1 MSLTDR
7 LKALVTYSNEKT
19 GKSDATLSDAV
30 KHLAEGYGGGGDI
43 TLGSHKVLFRQFT
56 PTARSH
62 YVTKWLKIPNT
73 KWLFATFWLD
83 DFSVADTYK
92 ATGRSIL
99 LEGHTFGDAFGSNP
113 QKSRELRYRD
123 ESGIM
128 KFTEHNLFGITV
140 ERSADE
146 LRVRIYQHQF
156 DYPLQAELYNYMVIY
171 E

>member
-43 TLGSHKVLFRQFT
+43 TLGSHKVLFGQIT
-56 PTARSH
+56 PTAGSS
-62 YVTKWLKIPNT
+62 YYSGWLKIPNT
-73 KWLFATFWLD
+73 KWLFAAFWLD

-92 ATGRSIL
+92 AAGQPIL
-99 LEGHTFGDAFGSNP
+99 LEGHTFGDAFGSKP
-113 QKSRELRYRD
+113 QLSRELRYLD
-123 ESGIM
+123 ESGNM
-128 KFTEHNLFGITV
+128 KFIERSLFGITV
-140 ERSADE
+140 GRSAAFM
-146 LRVRIYQHQF
+146 RVQISQRK

>member
-43 TLGSHKVLFRQFT
+43 TLGSHKVLFGQFT
-56 PTARSH
+56 PTAGSG
-62 YVTKWLKIPNT
+62 YQTGWLNIPNT
-73 KWLFATFWLD
+73 KWLFATYWLD

-92 ATGRSIL
+92 AAGQPIL
-99 LEGHTFGDAFGSNP
+99 LEGHTFEAAG
-113 QKSRELRYRD
+113 KSSELRYRD
-123 ESGIM
+123 ASGNM
-128 KFTEHNLFGITV
+128 KFLTHYAYGITV
-140 ERSADE
+140 YRSAAALDV
-146 LRVRIYQHQF
+146 LISQ
-156 DYPLQAELYNYMVIY
+156 DDGWPLQAELYNYMVIY

>member
-43 TLGSHKVLFRQFT
+43 TLGSHKVLLGQFT
-56 PTARSH
+56 PTAGSD
-62 YVTKWLKIPNT
+62 YNTGWLIIPNT
-73 KWLFATFWLD
+73 KWLFATYWLD

-92 ATGRSIL
+92 AAGQPIL
-99 LEGHTFGDAFGSNP
+99 LEGHTFEGAYA
-113 QKSRELRYRD
+113 SRELRYRD
-123 ESGIM
+123 ESGNM
-128 KFTEHNLFGITV
+128 KFIEHNYYGITV
-140 ERSADE
+140 SRYAGILCVMINQD
-146 LRVRIYQHQF
+146 Q
-156 DYPLQAELYNYMVIY
+156 DYWPLQAELYNYMVIY

>member
-43 TLGSHKVLFRQFT
+43 TLGSHKVLFGQFT
-56 PTARSH
+56 PRAGSN
-62 YVTKWLKIPNT
+62 YASGGLKIPNT

-92 ATGRSIL
+92 AAGQPIL
-99 LEGHTFGDAFGSNP
+99 LEGHTFAGASAC
-113 QKSRELRYRD
+113 REIRYRD
-123 ESGIM
+123 ESGKMTFI
-128 KFTEHNLFGITV
+128 EDRYYGITV
-140 ERSADE
+140 TRTAAK
-146 LRVRIYQHQF
+146 LHVLIYQNQT
-156 DYPLQAELYNYMVIY
+156 YPLQAELYNYMVIY

>member
-43 TLGSHKVLFRQFT
+43 TLGSHKVLFGQFT
-56 PTARSH
+56 PTAGSD
-62 YVTKWLKIPNT
+62 YNSGWVKTPNT

-92 ATGRSIL
+92 AAGQPIL
-99 LEGHTFGDAFGSNP
+99 LEGHTFYGAGD
-113 QKSRELRYRD
+113 SRELRYRD
-123 ESGIM
+123 ESGNM
-128 KFTEHNLFGITV
+128 KFIEKSGFGITV
-140 ERSADE
+140 GRSAAV
-146 LRVRIYQHQF
+146 LRVEIFQYK
-156 DYPLQAELYNYMVIY
+156 YWPLQAELYNYMVIY

>member
-43 TLGSHKVLFRQFT
+43 TLGSHKVLFGQFT
-56 PTARSH
+56 PTAGSS
-62 YVTKWLKIPNT
+62 YYSGGLKAPQNT

-92 ATGRSIL
+92 AAGQPIL
-99 LEGHTFGDAFGSNP
+99 LEGHTFGDAFGGA
-113 QKSRELRYRD
+113 QFSRELRYRD
-123 ESGIM
+123 RSGNM
-128 KFTEHNLFGITV
+128 KFLESSYYGITV
-140 ERSADE
+140 
-146 LRVRIYQHQF
+146 VRYSKTLCVEIYQNG
-156 DYPLQAELYNYMVIY
+156 DWPLQAELYNYMVIY

>member
-43 TLGSHKVLFRQFT
+43 TLGSHKVLFGQFT
-56 PTARSH
+56 PTAGSD
-62 YVTKWLKIPNT
+62 YVSEWFKIPNT
-73 KWLFATFWLD
+73 KWLFATYWLD

-92 ATGRSIL
+92 AAGQPIL

-113 QKSRELRYRD
+113 QKSRELRYQD
-123 ESGIM
+123 ESGTM
-128 KFTEHNLFGITV
+128 KFIERSLFGITV
-140 ERSADE
+140 GRSAMFM
-146 LRVRIYQHQF
+146 RVEIYQRK

>member
-43 TLGSHKVLFRQFT
+43 TLGSHKVLFGQFT
-56 PTARSH
+56 PMAGSSYTS
-62 YVTKWLKIPNT
+62 KWFHIPNT

-83 DFSVADTYK
+83 DFSVADKYK
-92 ATGRSIL
+92 AAGQPIL
-99 LEGHTFGDAFGSNP
+99 LESHVFEGASA
-113 QKSRELRYRD
+113 SRELRYRD
-123 ESGIM
+123 KSGNM
-128 KFTEHNLFGITV
+128 RFLENSYYGISV
-140 ERSADE
+140 NRSAAQMY
-146 LRVRIYQHQF
+146 VIIYQGQ
-156 DYPLQAELYNYMVIY
+156 DWPLQAELYNYMVIY

>member
-43 TLGSHKVLFRQFT
+43 TLGSHKVLFGQIT
-56 PTARSH
+56 PTAGSD
-62 YVTKWLKIPNT
+62 YASGWLKIPN
-73 KWLFATFWLD
+73 KNWLFATYWLD

-92 ATGRSIL
+92 AAGQPIL
-99 LEGHTFGDAFGSNP
+99 LEGHAFEGASA
-113 QKSRELRYRD
+113 SRELRYRD
-123 ESGIM
+123 ESGNM
-128 KFTEHNLFGITV
+128 KFIERSLFGITV
-140 ERSADE
+140 EHSAAFM
-146 LRVRIYQHQF
+146 RVLISQRK

>member
-43 TLGSHKVLFRQFT
+43 TLGSHKVLFGQFT
-56 PTARSH
+56 PTAGSD
-62 YVTKWLKIPNT
+62 YFTGWLKIPNT

-92 ATGRSIL
+92 AAGQPIL
-99 LEGHTFGDAFGSNP
+99 LEGHTFEGDAD
-113 QKSRELRYRD
+113 SREVRYQD
-123 ESGIM
+123 ESGNM
-128 KFTEHNLFGITV
+128 KLTKTNYYGITV
-140 ERSADE
+140 SQFGESM
-146 LRVRIYQHQF
+146 RVMIYQHQWW
-156 DYPLQAELYNYMVIY
+156 PLQAELYNYMVIY

>member
-43 TLGSHKVLFRQFT
+43 TLGSHKVLFGQFT
-56 PTARSH
+56 PKYGSGYDTG
-62 YVTKWLKIPNT
+62 WLIIPNT

-92 ATGRSIL
+92 AAGQPIL
-99 LEGHTFGDAFGSNP
+99 LEGHTFFGDEY
-113 QKSRELRYRD
+113 REIRYLD
-123 ESGIM
+123 NSGNM
-128 KFTEHNLFGITV
+128 KFTGQSDYGIKV
-140 ERSADE
+140 FRSAEALDVE
-146 LRVRIYQHQF
+146 IRQHF
-156 DYPLQAELYNYMVIY
+156 WWPLQAELYNYMVIY

>member
-43 TLGSHKVLFRQFT
+43 TLGSHKVLFGQFT
-56 PTARSH
+56 PTAGSS
-62 YVTKWLKIPNT
+62 YYSEWLKIPNT

-92 ATGRSIL
+92 AAGQPIL
-99 LEGHTFGDAFGSNP
+99 LEGHTFGSN
-113 QKSRELRYRD
+113 QFSRELRFRD
-123 ESGIM
+123 ARGNM
-128 KFTEHNLFGITV
+128 KFIEISYYGITV
-140 ERSADE
+140 GRYSDVM
-146 LRVRIYQHQF
+146 RVEIYQNT
-156 DYPLQAELYNYMVIY
+156 DWPLQAELYNYMVIY

>member
-43 TLGSHKVLFRQFT
+43 TLGSHKVLFGQFT
-56 PTARSH
+56 PTAGSD
-62 YVTKWLKIPNT
+62 YTTEWFKIPNT

-83 DFSVADTYK
+83 DFSVANTYK
-92 ATGRSIL
+92 AAGQPIL
-99 LEGHTFGDAFGSNP
+99 IESHTFGDASAP
-113 QKSRELRYRD
+113 IELQYRD
-123 ESGIM
+123 ESGNM
-128 KFTEHNLFGITV
+128 KFIKTIDFGITV
-140 ERSADE
+140 YRSAAA
-146 LRVRIYQHQF
+146 LRVKIYQDK

>member
-43 TLGSHKVLFRQFT
+43 TLGSHKVLFGQFT
-56 PTARSH
+56 PTAGSD
-62 YVTKWLKIPNT
+62 YYSGWFKIPNT
-73 KWLFATFWLD
+73 KWLFATYWLD

-92 ATGRSIL
+92 AAGQQIL
-99 LEGHTFGDAFGSNP
+99 LEGHTFEGAGD
-113 QKSRELRYRD
+113 SRALRYLD
-123 ESGIM
+123 KSGNM
-128 KFTEHNLFGITV
+128 KFIENSYYGITV
-140 ERSADE
+140 GRSAKSMY
-146 LRVRIYQHQF
+146 VKIYQ
-156 DYPLQAELYNYMVIY
+156 DAWGPLQAELYNYMVIY

>member
-43 TLGSHKVLFRQFT
+43 TLGSHKVLFGQFT
-56 PTARSH
+56 PTAGSN
-62 YVTKWLKIPNT
+62 YASEWLKIPNT
-73 KWLFATFWLD
+73 KWLFATYWLD

-92 ATGRSIL
+92 AAGQPIL
-99 LEGHTFGDAFGSNP
+99 LEGHTFGDAFGSN
-113 QKSRELRYRD
+113 QFSRELRYRD
-123 ESGIM
+123 ESGNM
-128 KFTEHNLFGITV
+128 KLIEKSGFGITV
-140 ERSADE
+140 GRSAAAM
-146 LRVRIYQHQF
+146 RVEIFQYKNW
-156 DYPLQAELYNYMVIY
+156 PLQAELYNYMVIY

>member
-43 TLGSHKVLFRQFT
+43 TLGSHKVLFGQFT
-56 PTARSH
+56 PTAGSS
-62 YVTKWLKIPNT
+62 YQTGWLEIPNT
-73 KWLFATFWLD
+73 KWLFATFWID

-92 ATGRSIL
+92 AAGQPIL
-99 LEGHTFGDAFGSNP
+99 LEGHTFEGASD
-113 QKSRELRYRD
+113 SRELRYRD
-123 ESGIM
+123 KRGTM
-128 KFTEHNLFGITV
+128 KFSVESYYGITV
-140 ERSADE
+140 GRSAE
-146 LRVRIYQHQF
+146 QMSVQIYQSQY
-156 DYPLQAELYNYMVIY
+156 YPLQAELYNYMVIY

>member
-43 TLGSHKVLFRQFT
+43 TLGSHKVLFGQFT
-56 PTARSH
+56 PTAGSS
-62 YVTKWLKIPNT
+62 YYSGWIKIPYT

-92 ATGRSIL
+92 AAGQPIL
-99 LEGHTFGDAFGSNP
+99 LEGHTFGSN
-113 QKSRELRYRD
+113 QFSRELRYRD
-123 ESGIM
+123 RSGNMRFI
-128 KFTEHNLFGITV
+128 EISYYGITV
-140 ERSADE
+140 ARIGPGI
-146 LRVRIYQHQF
+146 RVEIYQNA
-156 DYPLQAELYNYMVIY
+156 DWPLQAELYNYMVIY

>member
-43 TLGSHKVLFRQFT
+43 TLGSHKVLFGQIT
-56 PTARSH
+56 PTAGSS
-62 YVTKWLKIPNT
+62 YYSKWLWIPNT

-92 ATGRSIL
+92 AAGQPIL
-99 LEGHTFGDAFGSNP
+99 LEGHTFFDGDDEY
-113 QKSRELRYRD
+113 RELQYRD
-123 ESGIM
+123 ESGNM
-128 KFTEHNLFGITV
+128 KFIEHDYYGITV
-140 ERSADE
+140 SRYAGI
-146 LRVRIYQHQF
+146 LCVMINQNRF
-156 DYPLQAELYNYMVIY
+156 YPLQAELYNYMVIY

>member
-43 TLGSHKVLFRQFT
+43 TLGSHKVLFGQFT
-56 PTARSH
+56 PTAGSD
-62 YVTKWLKIPNT
+62 YNTGWLKAPNT
-73 KWLFATFWLD
+73 KWLFATYWLD

-92 ATGRSIL
+92 AAGQPIL
-99 LEGHTFGDAFGSNP
+99 LEGHTFGDAFGSNALR
-113 QKSRELRYRD
+113 SRELRYLD
-123 ESGIM
+123 KSGNM
-128 KFTEHNLFGITV
+128 KLAEYYYYGITV
-140 ERSADE
+140 GRSGE
-146 LRVRIYQHQF
+146 TLNVMIEQHKLF
-156 DYPLQAELYNYMVIY
+156 PLQAELYNYMVIY

>member
-43 TLGSHKVLFRQFT
+43 TLGSHKVLFGQFT
-56 PTARSH
+56 PTAGSD
-62 YVTKWLKIPNT
+62 YNTGWLKAPNT
-73 KWLFATFWLD
+73 KWLFATYWLD

-92 ATGRSIL
+92 AAGQPIL
-99 LEGHTFGDAFGSNP
+99 LEGHTFGDAFGSNFP
-113 QKSRELRYRD
+113 ESRELRYLDDR
-123 ESGIM
+123 GNM
-128 KFTEHNLFGITV
+128 KLAEYYYYGITV
-140 ERSADE
+140 GRSGE
-146 LRVRIYQHQF
+146 TLNVMIEQHQLF
-156 DYPLQAELYNYMVIY
+156 PLQAELYNYMVIY

>member
-43 TLGSHKVLFRQFT
+43 TLGSHKVLFGQFT
-56 PTARSH
+56 PTAGSD
-62 YVTKWLKIPNT
+62 YNTGWLKIPNT

-92 ATGRSIL
+92 AAGKPIL
-99 LEGHTFGDAFGSNP
+99 LEGHTFEGADN
-113 QKSRELRYRD
+113 SREQRYRD
-123 ESGIM
+123 KFGNM
-128 KFTEHNLFGITV
+128 KLIEKSDFGITV
-140 ERSADE
+140 SLGQVAGIMS
-146 LRVRIYQHQF
+146 VQIFQYK
-156 DYPLQAELYNYMVIY
+156 YWPLQAELYNYMVIY

>member
-43 TLGSHKVLFRQFT
+43 TLGSHKVRFGQFT
-56 PTARSH
+56 PKAGIDYSTG
-62 YVTKWLKIPNT
+62 WLTIPNT
-73 KWLFATFWLD
+73 KLLFVTFWLD

-92 ATGRSIL
+92 AAGQPIL
-99 LEGHTFGDAFGSNP
+99 LEGHTFFDGDD
-113 QKSRELRYRD
+113 KSRELRYRD
-123 ESGIM
+123 KSGNM
-128 KFTEHNLFGITV
+128 KFIGHDYYGITV
-140 ERSADE
+140 SRYAGILNVMINQNSLDW
-146 LRVRIYQHQF
+146 
-156 DYPLQAELYNYMVIY
+156 PLQAELYNYMVIY